1 MCTTLFK
8 NARLILPTGIFL
20 GELLVRDDKIEA
32 VSINHA
38 LPHFE
43 AQHTVDVNGKYLSPG
58 FIETHTHGAGGFD
71 FMDGDLDSMAHAG
84 LIFVTEPQASFQP
97 PSPAP
102 KLPCWSLSNCSIR

>member
-58 FIETHTHGAGGFD
+58 FTIKQNHHMVLYHLRHSSSPISDMFHGF
-71 FMDGDLDSMAHAG
+71 
-84 LIFVTEPQASFQP
+84 IFHLLTFLQ
-97 PSPAP
+97 
-102 KLPCWSLSNCSIR
+102 KR